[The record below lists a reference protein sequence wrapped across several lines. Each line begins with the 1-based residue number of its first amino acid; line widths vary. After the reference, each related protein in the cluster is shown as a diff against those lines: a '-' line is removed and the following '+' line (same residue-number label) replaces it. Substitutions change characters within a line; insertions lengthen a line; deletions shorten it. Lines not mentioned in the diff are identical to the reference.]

1 MFNQCH
7 DGLNVKRWSQW
18 GRDKKNGEHEKM
30 RRFCGSCSPH
40 IYKHMGL
47 VFLKVVETSDD
58 NSFDDDDSFEKIETS
73 CRPFSLGEAGVRDV
87 QDAIGSVMS
96 PSSQSSPSM
105 L

>member
-1 MFNQCH
+1 
-7 DGLNVKRWSQW
+7 
-18 GRDKKNGEHEKM
+18 M